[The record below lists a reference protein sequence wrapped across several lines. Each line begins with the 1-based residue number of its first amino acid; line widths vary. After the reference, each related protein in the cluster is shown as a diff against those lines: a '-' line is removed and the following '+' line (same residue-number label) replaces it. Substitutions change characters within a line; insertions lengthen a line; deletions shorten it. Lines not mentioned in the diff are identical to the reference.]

1 MQYTNEQAYTR
12 NKIPETLLNHPAL
25 SNGVFILRLNGIFV
39 SCYRMEI
46 FHYIFYLGV
55 INIIFSTAW
64 KVVATVSSS
73 LLNDVGINKD
83 SSFLF
88 FKTVGYY
95 ILVSLAAL
103 VTAAHME
110 ATYSLAA
117 VAYAIIGT
125 YVIYATIA
133 SNLERNRWRAVMNF
147 ERKRIRVMRFD
158 GYLLMACIVLFIVTI
173 LKPEIANLPP
183 HNWLLATIDRIYN
196 TLILKYII
204 GFFAFFYMINI
215 LFRGFKASD
224 EVFSIIFNR
233 KRPNKPNGAN
243 TGDDGNYTDYE
254 EVTDANSDLP
264 K

>member
-1 MQYTNEQAYTR
+1 
-12 NKIPETLLNHPAL
+12 
-25 SNGVFILRLNGIFV
+25 
-39 SCYRMEI
+39 MEL
-46 FHYIFYLGV
+46 FEYIFYLGV
-55 INIIFSTAW
+55 INIVFSTFW
-64 KVVATVSSS
+64 KVLATVTSS

-103 VTAAHME
+103 VTFSHME
-110 ATYSLAA
+110 STYSLAA
-117 VAYAIIGT
+117 IAYAITGT
-125 YVIYATIA
+125 FVIYATIA

-183 HNWLLATIDRIYN
+183 HVWLLKTIDTIYQ
-196 TLILKYII
+196 TPVLKIII
-204 GFFAFFYMINI
+204 GFFAFFYMLNI
-215 LFRGFKASD
+215 IFKGIKASD

-233 KRPNKPNGAN
+233 KRRNQQQSQGNE
-243 TGDDGNYTDYE
+243 TGGFTDYE
-254 EVTDANSDLP
+254 EITDDTTTLP